1 MAATAVTEEESV
13 DVLFH
18 GAGFNLCVTVVDG
31 AAEPT
36 LAIDLEEL
44 ETGAWLEAIASF
56 PPRWGPAVQSGR
68 PRYMLA
74 RAVKPAA
81 VGPVQARHGRASSRP
96 PTWRR

>member
-18 GAGFNLCVTVVDG
+18 GAGFNLSVTVVDG

-44 ETGAWLEAIASF
+44 ETGA
-56 PPRWGPAVQSGR
+56 
-68 PRYMLA
+68 
-74 RAVKPAA
+74 
-81 VGPVQARHGRASSRP
+81 
-96 PTWRR
+96 